1 MMYRHS
7 PGCTSKHSTKL
18 IEADDQAVLPTS
30 YANEGEVKMTKQEI
44 ISMIER
50 AGFEA
55 VERDTVYNRVEK
67 IAA

>member
-1 MMYRHS
+1 M
-7 PGCTSKHSTKL
+7 
-18 IEADDQAVLPTS
+18 PT
-30 YANEGEVKMTKQEI
+30 QEI
-44 ISMIER
+44 IERIER

>member
-1 MMYRHS
+1 
-7 PGCTSKHSTKL
+7 
-18 IEADDQAVLPTS
+18 
-30 YANEGEVKMTKQEI
+30 MTKQEI

-55 VERDTVYNRVEK
+55 VERDTVYNRVEQ